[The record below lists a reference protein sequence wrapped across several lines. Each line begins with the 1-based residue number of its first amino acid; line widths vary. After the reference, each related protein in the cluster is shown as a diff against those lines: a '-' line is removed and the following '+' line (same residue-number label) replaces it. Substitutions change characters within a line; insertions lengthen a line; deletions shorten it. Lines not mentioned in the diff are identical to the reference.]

1 MSTSNAN
8 QSGAKWVLDP
18 SHSELSFKVKH
29 LMISNVKGEFR
40 KFTAEIDGENFTT
53 APIHVAIEVA
63 SIFTNDDARDGHLKS
78 ADFFD
83 AEQHKEITFTS
94 TSIKAVGD
102 EKYELH
108 GHLTM
113 KGVTNPIYLEVEFGG
128 IGKDPWGNEKA
139 AFAVSGKI
147 NRKDWGVNWNA
158 ALETG
163 GVLVSEEVR
172 IHAEVQFVKKSV
184 E

>member
-1 MSTSNAN
+1 MSTSNVN
-8 QSGAKWVLDP
+8 QSGTKWVLDP

-63 SIFTNDDARDGHLKS
+63 SIFTNDDSRDGHLKS

-83 AEQHKEITFTS
+83 AEQHKEITFNS
-94 TSIKAVGD
+94 TSIKPVDD

-113 KGVTNPIYLEVEFGG
+113 KGVTNPVSLEL
-128 IGKDPWGNEKA
+128 KTRNLLRSQWH
-139 AFAVSGKI
+139 S
-147 NRKDWGVNWNA
+147 
-158 ALETG
+158 
-163 GVLVSEEVR
+163 
-172 IHAEVQFVKKSV
+172 
-184 E
+184 